1 MLAPY
6 IGKGST
12 PTPTP
17 QPTVPSSDVDALAQ
31 AVIRGDYGNGAERKR
46 RLGSKYATVQA
57 RMNQILAGGSTAKP
71 TPAPDIEAL
80 ANAVIRGDYGNGEE
94 RKRRLGTLYAQV
106 QARVNQ
112 KLGY

>member
-1 MLAPY
+1 M
-6 IGKGST
+6 
-12 PTPTP
+12 
-17 QPTVPSSDVDALAQ
+17 PSSDVDALAQ

-57 RMNQILAGGSTAKP
+57 RVNQILAGGSTAKP
-71 TPAPDIEAL
+71 EPAPYIEAL